1 VTLYEVLAVSGAGY
15 VLGLLTGA
23 WYERKW
29 WLRNL
34 RQHNV
39 QGRWVREILEDEKV
53 W

>member
-1 VTLYEVLAVSGAGY
+1 MTLYEVITVSGVGY

-34 RQHNV
+34 KKHCV
-39 QGRWVREILEDEKV
+39 TGPWVRAMLEENEI
-53 W
+53 